1 MCLSWGRGVAV
12 DESMLTRLEAALS
25 ASPSDLSTDELRT
38 LRQMI
43 ATYEMFLA
51 GGKLGKFFIWF
62 VLGLSGLIAA
72 CIKLAYWFAAAVQA
86 SGKT

>member
-1 MCLSWGRGVAV
+1 MSI
-12 DESMLTRLEAALS
+12 DEAMIAKFEAAMS
-25 ASPSDLSTDELRT
+25 GATPDLSVDELRM

-43 ATYEMFLA
+43 ATYQMFLA

-72 CIKLAYWFAAAVQA
+72 CIKLAYYFAAAVQA
-86 SGKT
+86 SGKS

>member
-1 MCLSWGRGVAV
+1 MTAV
-12 DESMLTRLEAALS
+12 DEHMIDRLEAALRTT
-25 ASPSDLSTDELRT
+25 PTDLSADELRM

-43 ATYEMFLA
+43 ATYQMFLA

-72 CIKLAYWFAAAVQA
+72 CIKLAYYFAAAVQA

>member
-1 MCLSWGRGVAV
+1 MTIDAATL
-12 DESMLTRLEAALS
+12 DRLEAALGPQ
-25 ASPSDLSTDELRT
+25 PSDLSADELRQ

-43 ATYEMFLA
+43 ATYQMLLA

-72 CIKLAYWFAAAVQA
+72 CVKLAYYFAAAVQA
-86 SGKT
+86 SGKS

>member
-1 MCLSWGRGVAV
+1 MSI
-12 DESMLTRLEAALS
+12 DEAMIAKFEAAMNG
-25 ASPSDLSTDELRT
+25 ATPDLSVDELRM

-43 ATYEMFLA
+43 ATYQMFLA

-72 CIKLAYWFAAAVQA
+72 CIKLAYYFAAAVQA
-86 SGKT
+86 SGKG

>member
-1 MCLSWGRGVAV
+1 MTV
-12 DESMLTRLEAALS
+12 DETMLSRLEAAIN
-25 ASPSDLSTDELRT
+25 AAPSDLSSDELRMI
-38 LRQMI
+38 RQMI
-43 ATYEMFLA
+43 ATYQMFLA

-86 SGKT
+86 SGKA

>member
-1 MCLSWGRGVAV
+1 MTLDETTLS
-12 DESMLTRLEAALS
+12 RLEAAIN
-25 ASPSDLSTDELRT
+25 AAPSDLSTDELRV

-43 ATYEMFLA
+43 ATYQMFLA

-86 SGKT
+86 SGKA

>member
-1 MCLSWGRGVAV
+1 MTV
-12 DESMLTRLEAALS
+12 DETMLSRLEAAIN
-25 ASPSDLSTDELRT
+25 AAPSDLSSDELRVI
-38 LRQMI
+38 RQMI
-43 ATYEMFLA
+43 ATYQMFLA

-86 SGKT
+86 SGKA

>member
-1 MCLSWGRGVAV
+1 MKKPV
-12 DESMLTRLEAALS
+12 DEDVMDKLEAILNS
-25 ASPSDLSTDELRT
+25 APADLSPDELRM

-43 ATYEMFLA
+43 ATYQMLLA

-72 CIKLAYWFAAAVQA
+72 CIKLTYWVIAAIQA
-86 SGKT
+86 AGKG

>member
-1 MCLSWGRGVAV
+1 MN
-12 DESMLTRLEAALS
+12 AAT
-25 ASPSDLSTDELRT
+25 PDLSVDELRM

-43 ATYEMFLA
+43 ATYQMFLA

-72 CIKLAYWFAAAVQA
+72 CIKLAYYFAAAVQA
-86 SGKT
+86 SGKS